1 MSSPNPWI
9 LAGPASSFPDI
20 TPSNAPQTKIA
31 KTHNPA
37 AGPPPCKILQL
48 SSNENTTAPL
58 TLTPAEA
65 QETIGLEPQV
75 LVFRYRNKLHAINHS
90 CPHRTH
96 PLSRGSLYDIED
108 FGIIFSA
115 GITCPGH
122 GWAFDVNTGLC
133 DRGSYKLQVW
143 EVETRE
149 AEGGGDGE
157 VWIRRKEGVRAGFE
171 MRGWW
176 DEYVRGRCVFLSN
189 RVGGIT

>member
-1 MSSPNPWI
+1 MSSPPNEW
-9 LAGPASSFPDI
+9 LYAGLSSSLPNI
-20 TPSNAPQTKIA
+20 EPSSAPKTKIA
-31 KTHNPA
+31 KSSNPA
-37 AGPPPCKILQL
+37 DGPPPCTILQL
-48 SSNENTTAPL
+48 SDSQPPRQV
-58 TLTPAEA
+58 TPAEA
-65 QETIGLEPQV
+65 QETIGFEPQV

-133 DRGSYKLQVW
+133 DRGSYKLQIW

-149 AEGGGDGE
+149 GGGDGE
-157 VWIRRKEGVRAGFE
+157 EVWIRKK
-171 MRGWW
+171 
-176 DEYVRGRCVFLSN
+176 N
-189 RVGGIT
+189 

>member
-1 MSSPNPWI
+1 MSSTSNEWLYAGLSSSIPNI
-9 LAGPASSFPDI
+9 E
-20 TPSNAPQTKIA
+20 PSDAPKTKIA
-31 KTHNPA
+31 KSSNPA
-37 AGPPPCKILQL
+37 DGPPPCTIFQL
-48 SSNENTTAPL
+48 SDSQPPRQV
-58 TLTPAEA
+58 TPAEA
-65 QETIGLEPQV
+65 QESIGFEPQV

-149 AEGGGDGE
+149 GNNGEE
-157 VWIRRKEGVRAGFE
+157 VWIRKK
-171 MRGWW
+171 
-176 DEYVRGRCVFLSN
+176 N
-189 RVGGIT
+189 